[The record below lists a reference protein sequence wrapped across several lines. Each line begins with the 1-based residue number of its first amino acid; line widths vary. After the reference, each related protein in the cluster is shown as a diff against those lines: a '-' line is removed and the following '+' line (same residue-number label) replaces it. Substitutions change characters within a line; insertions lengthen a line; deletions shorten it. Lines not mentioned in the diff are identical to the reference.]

1 MQFKTG
7 AKAQTKRMVAALG
20 AVAALSALAPTSAF
34 AAGYVAT
41 GTMTITMG
49 ASESGA
55 SAASAATKSAS
66 TLAQTGDVSVVFAA
80 LILALAAVAAVALLA
95 SRKFAA
101 NNGTQVAS
109 PTANRNAVIAVV
121 LALVLAT
128 SLCFATFAGAA
139 KAYAEGP
146 DAQATS
152 AVSVDE
158 NGKVLSSDL
167 IITNTSDEDGGD
179 IYIASVTAPSELDWE
194 AEFSTEA
201 VAKGESA
208 ECGWVGAES
217 IPASVLEELKASS
230 NKTLE
235 LNFEVTFSD
244 SGVCRVE
251 FYADIED
258 SSPYKVSYVPTDST
272 VESPAS
278 PTKEG
283 YTFTKWYTDTSLSQE
298 YDFDEQVSSN
308 LTLYAGWEEA
318 EDTAPTDTYTV
329 TLYGGGEEMG
339 TVQVKVGEKVVQQE
353 AIKAYESN
361 GFIGWYTN
369 AELTTQIPESYTM
382 PSWDITIHGKWGE
395 A

>member
-7 AKAQTKRMVAALG
+7 AKAQAKRMVTALG

-34 AAGYVAT
+34 AAGYAAT

-101 NNGTQVAS
+101 NNGTHVAS

-146 DAQATS
+146 DTQATS

-167 IITNTSDEDGGD
+167 KITNTSDEDGGD

-217 IPASVLEELKASS
+217 IPASVLDELKASS

-235 LNFEVTFSD
+235 LNFEVIFSD

-258 SSPYKVSYVPTDST
+258 SSPYKVSYVPTDNK

-283 YTFTKWYTDTSLSQE
+283 YTFTKWYTDTALSQE
-298 YDFDEQVSSN
+298 YDFDEQVSSD

-318 EDTAPTDTYTV
+318 ADPTSTTHTI
-329 TLYGGGEEMG
+329 TLYNAEWVLG
-339 TVQVKVGEKVVQQE
+339 TIQATEGVVVSQLDGLKQ
-353 AIKAYESN
+353 YEN
-361 GFIGWYTN
+361 DLFLGWYTN
-369 AELTTQIPESYTM
+369 SDCTTPLDSNYTM
-382 PSWDITIHGKWGE
+382 PNEDISLY
-395 A
+395 ADYQAV